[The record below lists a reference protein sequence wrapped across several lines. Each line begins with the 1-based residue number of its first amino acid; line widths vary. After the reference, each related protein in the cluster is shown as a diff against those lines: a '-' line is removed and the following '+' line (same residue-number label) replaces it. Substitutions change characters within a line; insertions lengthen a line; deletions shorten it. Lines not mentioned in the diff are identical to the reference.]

1 MIPWKNVEDGIYY
14 DFGQEGKMIIRD
26 KNNLEL
32 LKIYFRVENEKVFP
46 EEVLKVFKQTD
57 WKRTAKLP

>member
-46 EEVLKVFKQTD
+46 EEVMKVFKQSD
-57 WKRTAKLP
+57 